1 MSVNRYISTGN
12 FILLLLDVLQTFLV
26 FTAGFLNNL
35 GNYRS
40 FGDTKIVPVI
50 GKEDL
55 HKLIA
60 ASEAYK
66 LDSALIDKLWSAA
79 SDRLYSLNPGDKQLG
94 FPPQVSCESDC
105 ILLREYLAI

>member
-1 MSVNRYISTGN
+1 M
-12 FILLLLDVLQTFLV
+12 

-66 LDSALIDKLWSAA
+66 LDSALVDKLWSAA

-105 ILLREYLAI
+105 TLLREYLAILKVCYYFCTFTSKNVWYSKVAR